1 MKWERSDWAEVFA
14 STGAAAIIGGYVRYS
29 YQGELLPFS
38 EGLMIAG
45 GVLLLASIT
54 FGFGGIVKFFSRRSS
69 QLGTNT
75 AILSLAVIAILAIV
89 NFVSYRHH
97 KRFDLTSEK
106 LYTLSDQTRKIVGG
120 LSADVNI
127 VRFAKVPPPT
137 ELTDLMSEYKNV
149 SSHIKFQ
156 NVDPTEKP
164 EIAREYG
171 ARHMGDVI
179 VAFGPR
185 KENLNLTPEGGLS
198 EGDVTS
204 TILKVTR
211 DKVKMA
217 CFVTGHGEK
226 SLSDSGAEGY
236 ASVDQGLKKEGY
248 NTNSIN
254 LVTENGVPPTCDVV
268 VIAGPTQGFF
278 PQEALMVHKYLDAGG
293 KVLVEEDPETDPKFD
308 DMYQA
313 WNIAVGNN
321 IVVDASGVGR
331 LIGTGPETP
340 LVLEYGDSPI
350 TKNLQGGMTFFHLA
364 RTVSVAD
371 KSKNDSQGVEL
382 LKTSDRTF
390 TIPKLEK
397 EVKFDPKTAGPLSL
411 GVAAS
416 RRSGEQSDRLVVL
429 GDSDFAEN
437 QWIGLQR
444 NGDLFFNAIDWLAQ
458 DESLISIRPKSSTN
472 RRITLSE
479 GQVAILRWIELIL
492 LPGLVI
498 VLGISIWWKR
508 R

>member
-1 MKWERSDWAEVFA
+1 
-14 STGAAAIIGGYVRYS
+14 
-29 YQGELLPFS
+29 
-38 EGLMIAG
+38 
-45 GVLLLASIT
+45 
-54 FGFGGIVKFFSRRSS
+54 
-69 QLGTNT
+69 
-75 AILSLAVIAILAIV
+75 
-89 NFVSYRHH
+89 
-97 KRFDLTSEK
+97 
-106 LYTLSDQTRKIVGG
+106 
-120 LSADVNI
+120 
-127 VRFAKVPPPT
+127 
-137 ELTDLMSEYKNV
+137 
-149 SSHIKFQ
+149 
-156 NVDPTEKP
+156 
-164 EIAREYG
+164 
-171 ARHMGDVI
+171 
-179 VAFGPR
+179 
-185 KENLNLTPEGGLS
+185 
-198 EGDVTS
+198 
-204 TILKVTR
+204 
-211 DKVKMA
+211 
-217 CFVTGHGEK
+217 
-226 SLSDSGAEGY
+226 
-236 ASVDQGLKKEGY
+236 
-248 NTNSIN
+248 
-254 LVTENGVPPTCDVV
+254 
-268 VIAGPTQGFF
+268 
-278 PQEALMVHKYLDAGG
+278 MVHKYLDAGG